1 MTICILFT
9 DDKGFWGSVT
19 SSSSSK
25 RGDGSRNHDSR
36 RGQFAEKPDH
46 RSGNRHATVA
56 PGGSTSF
63 HPLQQTAAK
72 LMMFSK
78 KKYFPNNSATDG
90 AAAGSA
96 NGFRYR
102 VVTKDRS
109 SSHHQQTQNVP
120 GNQTDL
126 LSRGDTKSPSP
137 GVGKRAGTSASS
149 EAVTQVQTHGS

>member
-1 MTICILFT
+1 MT
-9 DDKGFWGSVT
+9 
-19 SSSSSK
+19 SSSSK

-56 PGGSTSF
+56 PGGSSTSF

-90 AAAGSA
+90 AASGSA

-109 SSHHQQTQNVP
+109 SSHHQQTQTVP

-126 LSRGDTKSPSP
+126 LGRGDTKPPSP
-137 GVGKRAGTSASS
+137 GIGKRAGTSVSS
-149 EAVTQVQTHGS
+149 EDDTQVQTHE

>member
-1 MTICILFT
+1 MT
-9 DDKGFWGSVT
+9 
-19 SSSSSK
+19 SSSSK
-25 RGDGSRNHDSR
+25 RGDGSSRNHDSR
-36 RGQFAEKPDH
+36 RGQFAEKPNH

-56 PGGSTSF
+56 PGGSSTSF

-78 KKYFPNNSATDG
+78 KKYFPKNSATDG
-90 AAAGSA
+90 ATGAGSA

-109 SSHHQQTQNVP
+109 SSHHQQTQTVP

-126 LSRGDTKSPSP
+126 LGKGDTPSP
-137 GVGKRAGTSASS
+137 GIERAGTSVSS
-149 EAVTQVQTHGS
+149 DADTQVQTHE